1 MIPEWTVEFLSRNHV
16 WLFFIYILT
25 NGYYKTKKFQVPL
38 GSIVEL
44 VIIDEGLAYDAN
56 HPIHMHGYKFRVVAM
71 EKVGENV
78 TVQQIKTMEAEGKIT
93 RNLLDAPL
101 KDTVTVPD
109 GGYTI
114 VRLEANNPG

>member
-1 MIPEWTVEFLSRNHV
+1 MNTRRQENSKFTRD
-16 WLFFIYILT
+16 
-25 NGYYKTKKFQVPL
+25 FQVPL

-71 EKVGENV
+71 ERVGENV
-78 TVQQIKTMEAEGKIT
+78 TVEQVKTIDAEGIIS

-101 KDTVTVPD
+101 KDTVTIPD

>member
-16 WLFFIYILT
+16 WLFLIYILT
-25 NGYYKTKKFQVPL
+25 NRYYKTKKFQVPL